1 MKCIIPVPRKS
12 NDAKMFLLDE
22 LAVLY
27 QWSRES
33 GFFLI
38 NVPFRQTIRSVYR
51 WKNHRFALLIQG

>member
-1 MKCIIPVPRKS
+1 
-12 NDAKMFLLDE
+12 MFLLDE